1 MRHDILNS
9 IQAIL
14 TDLDGTLI
22 HTDQA
27 NNSAYKKAIDLH
39 MPYLEAPV
47 VKRITKDVI
56 DKYCTDEVLAEKI
69 RKEKIGY
76 NSQFLDHTY
85 LNKELINFLISNKNT
100 AKVCLVTKASPE
112 RVIQLLDH
120 HNCAKLFDEIFFC
133 KDIHNKYQYVLN
145 EINICSKKVLVFED
159 DENEILHANEAGIPN
174 NNITRISL

>member
-47 VKRITKDVI
+47 VKRITKEVI

-159 DENEILHANEAGIPN
+159 DENEILHANKAGIPN